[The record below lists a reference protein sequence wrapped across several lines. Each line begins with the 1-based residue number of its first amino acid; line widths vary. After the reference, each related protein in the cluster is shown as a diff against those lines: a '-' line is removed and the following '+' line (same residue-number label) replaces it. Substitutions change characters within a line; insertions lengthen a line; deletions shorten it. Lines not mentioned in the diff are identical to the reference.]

1 MKRLLI
7 LLALS
12 SLLISCQTS
21 GPEAALPEVGS
32 TVTAP
37 ILNEDTEEV
46 IWEFEESS
54 SRGDRYT
61 SIITNPTSGAELIT
75 YLIVPEEAEAP
86 YSTVMLVPGG
96 VNSGTTSFLND
107 IDLINFFLKENIAVA
122 FFDPDGRGMSTGEED
137 SNGHAGQDGLH
148 AISQALMDSE
158 FVDESEMGIISYS
171 YGVTLASGMLARY
184 AEDQPY
190 EWFVD
195 WEGPSSRSY
204 TTVGCNDDDT
214 QELRES
220 CDDDEHWSERE
231 AVNYLSEILIP
242 YWRIQGID
250 DHVQP
255 NNSHA
260 IEAINA
266 ASNGLSPW
274 TRINDED
281 PNQTFTMENEP
292 EYIAKSSRVA
302 TLAAAMEFFETY

>member
-1 MKRLLI
+1 MKRLLTLVALLS
-7 LLALS
+7 LLAA
-12 SLLISCQTS
+12 CQS
-21 GPEAALPEVGS
+21 GPEEVLPGVGS

-37 ILNEDTEEV
+37 IFNEDTEEV

-54 SRGDRYT
+54 SRGDRYV
-61 SIITNPTSGAELIT
+61 SLITNPTSEAKLMS
-75 YLIVPEEAEAP
+75 YLIVPEDAEGP
-86 YSTVMLVPGG
+86 FPTVMLVPGG

-137 SNGHAGQDGLH
+137 SNGHAGQDGLY
-148 AISQALMDSE
+148 AISQALLDSE
-158 FVDESEMGIISYS
+158 LVDQDEMGIISYS

-184 AEDQPY
+184 AEEQPY

-195 WEGPSSRSY
+195 WEGPTSRSY
-204 TTVGCNDDDT
+204 TTVGCNTDDALD
-214 QELRES
+214 LRES

-231 AVNYLSEILIP
+231 AVTYLSEILIP

-266 ASNGLSPW
+266 STNGLSAW

-292 EYIAKSSRVA
+292 EYFAKSSRIA
-302 TLAAAMEFFETY
+302 SLAAAMGFFETY